1 MCAYELRYPSKAGY
15 LDNLDITVAMQEYV
29 NIHIAVK
36 KIGQDFTNENME
48 GKLYSFYDTPGNIG
62 EGLRRTMSIGY
73 PWTFHIL
80 IEPTSV
86 TNDVILEMMFWFTDT

>member
-1 MCAYELRYPSKAGY
+1 
-15 LDNLDITVAMQEYV
+15 
-29 NIHIAVK
+29 
-36 KIGQDFTNENME
+36 ME